1 MDLDSGKVVA
11 ATGKITDSTIEFTG
25 LNESL
30 SGGSM
35 RQFKILITL
44 NDYPDTS
51 ESTSIGLSLSP
62 DDIGLVDV
70 STRAPVKVT
79 GSYLTMKG
87 YIIGKTAPTLSITN
101 IGENLFRLN
110 VVNTDEN
117 LPLSISQVG
126 VSVSFTLAN
135 GQTFNGTICI
145 REANN
150 NGVCGYNGGSTLTV
164 PSSGG
169 KISLV
174 GATMNTYVIPK
185 SSLDLDIYI
194 SSDAIYPTGGVTQI
208 SIDNMTYVM
217 DNRTLTEQYG
227 TFTASR
233 TSYKK

>member
-62 DDIGLVDV
+62 DDIGLVDAL
-70 STRAPVKVT
+70 TRTPVKVT

-87 YIIGKTAPTLSITN
+87 YIIGKTSPTLSITN

-117 LPLSISQVG
+117 LPLSISKVG
-126 VSVSFTLAN
+126 VSVSFTLPS
-135 GQTFNGTICI
+135 GKVFNGIICI

-150 NGVCGYNGGSTLTV
+150 NSVCGYNGGTVLNV

-169 KISLV
+169 NISLI
-174 GATMNTYVIPK
+174 GATMSTYVIPK
-185 SSLDLDIYI
+185 SSLNLDLYI
-194 SSDAIYPTGGVTQI
+194 SSDFIYPTG
-208 SIDNMTYVM
+208 
-217 DNRTLTEQYG
+217 
-227 TFTASR
+227 
-233 TSYKK
+233 